1 MEPESLKSRI
11 NFMKVPLDILEEK
24 DFERKIL
31 ELLQNEKS
39 NQIVLLGYPDFI
51 RARVSKEFR
60 KLLNESSLVLP
71 SSSLITGGM
80 KFLFGRESSV
90 YLNYDLVLR
99 ILSILEKNGK
109 SIYIIGSNR
118 KTILTSE
125 KNLKDSYPGLHLVGR
140 SSSFYNRESENDITL
155 AIKKSS
161 PTLLLAGSGL
171 KGKSFWLYKNRN
183 KFNPGLTLWSPDCFE
198 IFSGKKK
205 RPSRKIS
212 GRFFARLGRSI
223 LKPWRIF
230 YLFPYIMFHINLVI
244 YKLFKNK

>member
-1 MEPESLKSRI
+1 
-11 NFMKVPLDILEEK
+11 MKVPLDILEEK